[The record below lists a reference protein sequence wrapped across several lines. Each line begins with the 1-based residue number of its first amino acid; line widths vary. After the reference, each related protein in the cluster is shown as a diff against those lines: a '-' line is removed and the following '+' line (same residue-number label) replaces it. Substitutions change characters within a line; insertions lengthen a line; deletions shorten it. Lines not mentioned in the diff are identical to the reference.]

1 MDDVMRR
8 VFQCGTLW
16 YRSLLGIFLKQ
27 VDELENKGIVFK
39 ARWFVQIDIT
49 QARPLFKWND
59 EGIARVIS
67 RKNNGLACVSSG
79 HTNQTRIKNNTF
91 ILILK
96 HF

>member
-1 MDDVMRR
+1 MDAKRVR
-8 VFQCGTLW
+8 VF
-16 YRSLLGIFLKQ
+16 YRVYYDACQ
-27 VDELENKGIVFK
+27 VLELENKGIVFK
-39 ARWFVQIDIT
+39 ARGFVRLDII

-67 RKNNGLACVSSG
+67 RKNDGHARVLSG
-79 HTNQTRIKNNTF
+79 RTNQTHFKNNTF